1 MSETRHIVRRRAFT
15 LVELLV
21 VIGIVALLIAILLPA
36 LTRAREA
43 ANRAACLS
51 NLRQVHTAFNF
62 YAMNSRDQVPLGFRT
77 VSKQFNSMAFS
88 TTGGN
93 FWVLFGV
100 LTQSGAIRDRR
111 ILFCPAEKNP
121 KFMFDTPEN
130 KWPDPG
136 VTPTAN
142 IQVGYAARPEGQL
155 PDDLANP
162 PASLQPFAM
171 PKLNRFRNKAILAD
185 LTASK
190 TRVVTRHK
198 TGINVLYGN
207 GSAKWVHLS
216 AFAQPDASWPDP
228 VTPPTPNFNATQDAI
243 WSAIDRE

>member
-1 MSETRHIVRRRAFT
+1 MSKPHQNFQRQGFT

-21 VIGIVALLIAILLPA
+21 VIGVVALLIGMLLPA

-43 ANRAACLS
+43 ANRTACLS
-51 NLRQVHTAFNF
+51 NLRQVYTAFNL
-62 YAMNSRDQVPLGFRT
+62 YAMDNRDQVPLGFRT
-77 VSKQFNSMAFS
+77 ASKQFNSMAFS

-100 LTQSGAIRDRR
+100 LTHNNTIHDPR
-111 ILFCPAEKNP
+111 ILFCPAENNS
-121 KFMFDTPEN
+121 KFMFNTPEN
-130 KWPDPG
+130 TWPDAG
-136 VTPTAN
+136 VTPTSN
-142 IQVGYAARPEGQL
+142 IQVGYAARPERQL

-162 PASLQPFAM
+162 PASLQPFTM

-207 GSAKWVHLS
+207 GGAKWIQLNV
-216 AFAQPDASWPDP
+216 FAQPDASWPDP
-228 VTPPTPNFNATQDAI
+228 ITPPTPGFNATQDAI
-243 WSAIDRE
+243 WSALDRQ